1 MRDSVSTRKR
11 TVHTSRE
18 VKEAFP
24 ELGYLYPPYYPD
36 LSPTSDFRLLP
47 RLVKHCDMR
56 AVYKDFSIFSSGG
69 HLVQRSE
76 AVLAI
81 LVEGNRRKIS
91 VKVYRAIG
99 LGVNVV

>member
-11 TVHTSRE
+11 TVHTNRE
-18 VKEAFP
+18 AEKAFP
-24 ELGYLYPPYYPD
+24 ERGYLYPPYYPD
-36 LSPTSDFRLLP
+36 LSPSDFRLLP

-56 AVYKDFSIFSSGG
+56 TVHKDFSIFSSGG

-81 LVEGNRRKIS
+81 LVEGNRRRIS